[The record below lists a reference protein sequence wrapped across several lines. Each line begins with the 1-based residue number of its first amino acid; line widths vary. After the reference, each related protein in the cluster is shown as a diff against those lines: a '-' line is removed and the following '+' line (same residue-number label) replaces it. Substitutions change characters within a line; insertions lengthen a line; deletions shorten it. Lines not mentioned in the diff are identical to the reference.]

1 MDKPLTK
8 PLNVQISAR
17 ARAALAQRS
26 QPLMLE
32 LELFFSCLIRKRLR
46 VVEQPAADA
55 LPLAVDEPGLVVHFR
70 PVMSQVCRVQEH
82 PEGTPLIPFPLQ
94 RAARFSPRWLRLD
107 YRHGDW
113 RGEFGYD
120 AH

>member
-1 MDKPLTK
+1 MDKPRTK
-8 PLNVQISAR
+8 PLHVQLSGR
-17 ARAALAQRS
+17 ARAALAKRG
-26 QPLMLE
+26 QPLTLE

-46 VVEQPAADA
+46 VVEQPATDA
-55 LPLAVDEPGLVVHFR
+55 LPLTVDETGLVVYFR

-94 RAARFSPRWLRLD
+94 RAARFSPRWLSLD
-107 YRHGDW
+107 YRGGQW
-113 RGEFGYD
+113 RGEFGYS